1 MVLNICGWLRST
13 APHHPS
19 SSRAFTNAKGTIANV
34 NYGRIVG
41 SYDNMDIA
49 YNTQQINLIPS
60 KTINLP
66 ITNNQPCKNI
76 YSDGICI
83 KN

>member
-1 MVLNICGWLRST
+1 MPLTSLGRVSN
-13 APHHPS
+13 S

-41 SYDNMDIA
+41 SYDNKDIA
-49 YNTQQINLIPS
+49 YNNAQLNFKPTQ
-60 KTINLP
+60 TINLP
-66 ITNNQPCKNI
+66 TTHNQPCNNV
-76 YSDGICI
+76 YNDGTCI

>member
-1 MVLNICGWLRST
+1 MPLTSLGRVSN
-13 APHHPS
+13 S

-41 SYDNMDIA
+41 SYDNKDIA
-49 YNTQQINLIPS
+49 YNTAQANSQPTR
-60 KTINLP
+60 TINLP
-66 ITNNQPCKNI
+66 VTQNQPCNNI
-76 YSDGICI
+76 YYDGTCI